1 MIVSNSSPL
10 HYLVLISAA
19 WVLPELYGS
28 IVIPNSVQAEL
39 SRPEAP
45 ELVRGWL
52 RNPPPWLQLHHDPL
66 PTVPG
71 VIRDV
76 GEAQAIATAMA
87 TGAKGVLLD
96 DRKARRIAR
105 EQGLLVVGTL
115 GVLEAASDC
124 GLIAIDSALDALER
138 TSFRVDKRLVQLVRE
153 RNRGR

>member
-1 MIVSNSSPL
+1 MISV
-10 HYLVLISAA
+10 AD
-19 WVLPELYGS
+19 VLPKLYS
-28 IVIPNSVQAEL
+28 RIVIPASVQAEL

-45 ELVRGWL
+45 AIVREWL
-52 RNPPPWLQLHHDPL
+52 NNSPAWLQVHQDPL

-87 TGAKGVLLD
+87 TGATGILLD

-115 GVLEAASDC
+115 GVLEAASDY
-124 GLIAIDSALDALER
+124 GLIDLHSALAAPEC
-138 TSFRVDKRLVQLVRE
+138 TTFRVDKRILQLI
-153 RNRGR
+153 RGRHPGR